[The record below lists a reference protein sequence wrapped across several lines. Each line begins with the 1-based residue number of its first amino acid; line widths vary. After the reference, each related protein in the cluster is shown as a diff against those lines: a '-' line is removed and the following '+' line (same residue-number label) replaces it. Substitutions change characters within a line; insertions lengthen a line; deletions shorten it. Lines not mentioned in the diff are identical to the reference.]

1 VYNGDASP
9 AASLGGIE
17 MKRLLVAVVLLS
29 CYDSIQVRGSTITV
43 EPDAFSAGTNISALF
58 SGATLSVEDRPGAGG
73 EPPISTSI
81 FSMTELSSTGSR
93 GFAFQVD
100 NGEGGS
106 GFQGYFVENTELLRV
121 DFGSS
126 VASVWLDI
134 VCDDD
139 SDPGILEAY
148 DSAGHL
154 LQRVQTLGAVGYGLY
169 ETASILRPSADIA
182 YVFAAGYGS
191 NGARLDNLRFSADV
205 APEPSALV
213 LLCVG
218 AASLFAYAWRR
229 RRQAA

>member
-1 VYNGDASP
+1 
-9 AASLGGIE
+9 
-17 MKRLLVAVVLLS
+17 
-29 CYDSIQVRGSTITV
+29 VR
-43 EPDAFSAGTNISALF
+43 
-58 SGATLSVEDRPGAGG
+58 GG

-100 NGEGGS
+100 DGEEGRGL
-106 GFQGYFVENTELLRV
+106 QGYFVENTELLRV
-121 DFGSS
+121 DFDSS

-148 DSAGHL
+148 DSAGNL

-169 ETASILRPSADIA
+169 ETASILRSS
-182 YVFAAGYGS
+182 VFAAGYGS

-205 APEPSALV
+205 APEPSAIV
-213 LLCVG
+213 LLVI
-218 AASLFAYAWRR
+218 AATSLFAYAWRR